1 MFLSPEMVS
10 ENRECVE
17 TLRTMGLRGDI
28 LGFFIDEAHCIS
40 QWGSNFR
47 PAYLLLK
54 RIRTYVSPGTPIAAL
69 SATLAPK
76 AFADVEECLLINAVR
91 AFYLNLGNNRPNI
104 KLRMKLMS
112 GSDDY
117 GALEQEL
124 NLANVHHPDEIPKT
138 IIFMQERRDA
148 QDLWRYLR
156 NHINSTLWP
165 SIDFVHALRT
175 NAAREWVLR
184 RFREGEVRIL
194 IATEC
199 VAMVCAPMNTERIQ
213 SFRPQAVLGY

>member
-10 ENRECVE
+10 ENQECIE
-17 TLRTMGLRGDI
+17 TLRTIGLRGDL

-40 QWGSNFR
+40 QWGGDFR
-47 PAYLLLK
+47 PAYHLLK
-54 RIRTYVSPGTPIAAL
+54 RIRTYVTPGTAIAAL

-76 AFADVEECLLINAVR
+76 AFTDVEECLLINAVR

-117 GALEQEL
+117 GAVENEL
-124 NLANVHHPDEIPKT
+124 DLAKIQHPNEIPKT
-138 IIFMQERRDA
+138 IIFVQERRDA

-156 NHINSTLWP
+156 SRVDSTLSP

-175 NAAREWVLR
+175 NAARESVLR
-184 RFREGEVRIL
+184 RFREGDVSVL

-199 VAMVCAPMNTERIQ
+199 VAMVCPCLFAETT
-213 SFRPQAVLGY
+213 QALNSRGIIGY

>member
-1 MFLSPEMVS
+1 
-10 ENRECVE
+10 
-17 TLRTMGLRGDI
+17 MGLRGDI

-40 QWGSNFR
+40 QWGSDFR
-47 PAYLLLK
+47 PAYHLLK

-76 AFADVEECLLINAVR
+76 AFTDVEECLLINAVR
-91 AFYLNLGNNRPNI
+91 AYYLNLGNNRPNI
-104 KLRMKLMS
+104 KLRMKVMS

-117 GALEQEL
+117 GAVKREL
-124 NLANVHHPDEIPKT
+124 NLANIQHPDDIRKT
-138 IIFMQERRDA
+138 IIFVQERRDA
-148 QDLWRYLR
+148 QDLWRYLNNCVDSSLR
-156 NHINSTLWP
+156 P

-199 VAMVCAPMNTERIQ
+199 VAMVRAPMNTEHMQIL
-213 SFRPQAVLGY
+213 RPEVILGC